1 MGAISHTG
9 GATFRVWAPHATGV
23 FVVGSFN
30 DWSDTADPLVHEA
43 NGYWAADVPRARPGD
58 EYKYLIVNGEQKF
71 WRMDPYAREVTNS
84 AGNSIIHDPD
94 FDWGENDFRL
104 SPWNELVIYE
114 MHVGTFNDRP
124 DGGPGSLPGVIKKLP
139 YLQQLGVNAIQLM
152 PAGEFP
158 GGFSWGYNPAHVFAI
173 ERDYGGP
180 KTLKALVKAA
190 HAHGIAV
197 IMDVVYNHWGPGDL
211 SLWQFDG
218 WHENGQGGIYFYN
231 DWRAQTPW
239 GDTRP
244 DYGRGEVRQY
254 IRDNVFMWLA
264 EYRVDGLRWDATAF
278 VRNVHG
284 NEMDPANDLPE
295 GWSLMQWLNDEIK
308 THHPGKITI
317 AEDLRGNAW
326 IVKDTGA
333 GGAGF
338 GAQWTGNFVHP
349 VRTAII
355 SRDDAFRD
363 MHAVRD
369 ALYPDDEDAFKRV
382 IYTES
387 HDEVANGR
395 ARVPEDIWP
404 GNPAHL
410 VAKKRSTLGAALIF
424 TAPGIPMIFQ
434 GQEFLEDKWF
444 HDQDPLDWSKTKRF
458 SGILDMYRDLIHLRR
473 NAHGNSGG
481 LSGQNVQAHHV
492 NNDTKILAFH
502 RWRQGGPGDSVV
514 VAVNMANRSY
524 DDYILGL
531 PAGGAW
537 RVRLNSDWQRYD
549 PEFGDHP
556 SPDVVANEEERD
568 GLPYSGAVSI
578 GPYSVLIL
586 SQDK

>member
-1 MGAISHTG
+1 MPHARGT
-9 GATFRVWAPHATGV
+9 TFRVWTPHATEV

-30 DWSDTADPLVHEA
+30 DWSDTAAPLVHEG
-43 NGYWAADVPRARPGD
+43 NGYWATDVPGARPGN

-94 FDWGENDFRL
+94 FDWGEDDFRL
-104 SPWNELVIYE
+104 PPWNELVIYE

-158 GGFSWGYNPAHVFAI
+158 GGFSWGYNPSHVFAV

-180 KTLKALVKAA
+180 KALKTLVKAA

-218 WHENGQGGIYFYN
+218 WHENGRGGIYFYN

-254 IRDNVFMWLA
+254 IRDNVFMWLV
-264 EYRVDGLRWDATAF
+264 EYRIDGLRWDATAF

-295 GWSLMQWLNDEIK
+295 GWSLMQWLNNELK
-308 THHPGKITI
+308 AHQPGKITI

-326 IVKDTGA
+326 IVKDMGA

-338 GAQWTGNFVHP
+338 GAQWAGDFVHA
-349 VRTAII
+349 VRAAVI

-363 MHAVRD
+363 MQTVRD

-404 GNPAHL
+404 GNPASL
-410 VAKKRSTLGAALIF
+410 VAKKRSTLGAALVF

-444 HDQDPLDWSKTKRF
+444 QDQDPLDWSKTKRF

-473 NAHGNSGG
+473 NVHNSTRG
-481 LSGQNVQAHHV
+481 LSGQRIQVYHV
-492 NNDTKILAFH
+492 NNDTKLLAFH
-502 RWRQGGPGDSVV
+502 RWDQGGPGDSVV

-531 PAGGAW
+531 PAGGIW

-568 GLPYSGAVSI
+568 GLPYSGAISI